1 MNPCEVNEIGVE
13 QASGWCNGFVSEQD
27 ESRTVGWFAF
37 GPAGYREVGD
47 DDDAYGSVSGT
58 RIRLMCDHGVAMPL
72 WDEDGLLPE
81 DTDWIERELGLS
93 RSLIADLTA
102 WAADWD
108 AQTNE
113 SGERQAWLDRRTEHE
128 AEAHRLFA
136 RLQSEISP
144 RFAVALKL

>member
-1 MNPCEVNEIGVE
+1 M
-13 QASGWCNGFVSEQD
+13 
-27 ESRTVGWFAF
+27 
-37 GPAGYREVGD
+37 
-47 DDDAYGSVSGT
+47 
-58 RIRLMCDHGVAMPL
+58 
-72 WDEDGLLPE
+72 
-81 DTDWIERELGLS
+81 GLS

-113 SGERQAWLDRRTEHE
+113 SGERQAWLDRRTERE

>member
-37 GPAGYREVGD
+37 GSAGYREVGD

-102 WAADWD
+102 
-108 AQTNE
+108 
-113 SGERQAWLDRRTEHE
+113 LHRRPEVVTT
-128 AEAHRLFA
+128 
-136 RLQSEISP
+136 
-144 RFAVALKL
+144 AVLRVTGVRSWRVRSRT